1 MLNFSRA
8 ERLKIV
14 AQINGFCK
22 FLYCIC
28 TSWKLNVNYFGQERQ
43 SLQNGSKNFILY
55 TVFADILRLIYYP
68 IQTKTSKIVIPTTV
82 GAILEGTLNVN
93 CFMVLLGMMGA
104 CKMGQKNLVF
114 PYSFRGCSSQFIT
127 QFEILKQANAFLML
141 CRLVFLCPNQRLL
154 LKTNEESATGL
165 DLSIFVRLFSFLVLT
180 WQILKPFSGDFCKT

>member
-1 MLNFSRA
+1 MSITSGR
-8 ERLKIV
+8 K
-14 AQINGFCK
+14 GSTCK
-22 FLYCIC
+22 M
-28 TSWKLNVNYFGQERQ
+28 GQ
-43 SLQNGSKNFILY
+43 KNLFP

-68 IQTKTSKIVIPTTV
+68 IQTKTSKIVIPTTL

-104 CKMGQKNLVF
+104 CKMGQKNLVLF
-114 PYSFRGCSSQFIT
+114 PYSFRGCSSQFIS

-165 DLSIFVRLFSFLVLT
+165 DLSIFVVVLLPTYLANFEAFFWRFL
-180 WQILKPFSGDFCKT
+180 

>member
-1 MLNFSRA
+1 M
-8 ERLKIV
+8 
-14 AQINGFCK
+14 
-22 FLYCIC
+22 
-28 TSWKLNVNYFGQERQ
+28 GQ
-43 SLQNGSKNFILY
+43 KNLFPTI
-55 TVFADILRLIYYP
+55 FADIKVNLLPHSNKNKQNRYTDARRYL
-68 IQTKTSKIVIPTTV
+68 

-104 CKMGQKNLVF
+104 CKMGQKNLVLF

-165 DLSIFVRLFSFLVLT
+165 DLSIFVVVLLPTYLANFEAFFWRFL
-180 WQILKPFSGDFCKT
+180 

>member
-1 MLNFSRA
+1 MSITSGR
-8 ERLKIV
+8 K
-14 AQINGFCK
+14 GSTCK
-22 FLYCIC
+22 M
-28 TSWKLNVNYFGQERQ
+28 GQ
-43 SLQNGSKNFILY
+43 KNLFP

-68 IQTKTSKIVIPTTV
+68 IQTKTSKIVIPTTL

-104 CKMGQKNLVF
+104 CKMGQKNLVLF
-114 PYSFRGCSSQFIT
+114 PYSFRGCSSQFMT

-165 DLSIFVRLFSFLVLT
+165 DLSIFVVVLLPTYLANFEAFFWRFL
-180 WQILKPFSGDFCKT
+180 

>member
-1 MLNFSRA
+1 MSITSGR
-8 ERLKIV
+8 K
-14 AQINGFCK
+14 GSTCK
-22 FLYCIC
+22 M
-28 TSWKLNVNYFGQERQ
+28 GQ
-43 SLQNGSKNFILY
+43 KNLFP

-68 IQTKTSKIVIPTTV
+68 IQTKTSKIVIPTTL

-93 CFMVLLGMMGA
+93 CFMVLGMMGA
-104 CKMGQKNLVF
+104 CKMGQKKLVF

-165 DLSIFVRLFSFLVLT
+165 DLSIFVVVLLPTYLANFEAFFWRFL
-180 WQILKPFSGDFCKT
+180 